1 MRDDAVSREYAR
13 RLCQYAEARG
23 REQAML
29 EDIHRFVQEERRK
42 KQMSYD
48 EVDALRSSVADA
60 QSKAAIKRIR
70 EACIEAM
77 ADERKEVDNLKKV
90 IREAQSE
97 IARIFSNINEM
108 LWRYDCAVRGEQFTE
123 EFIDE

>member
-13 RLCQYAEARG
+13 RLCEYAEARG
-23 REQAML
+23 RERAIL
-29 EDIHRFVQEERRK
+29 EEIYSYVKERRNE
-42 KQMSYD
+42 MSYD
-48 EVDALRSSVADA
+48 EVDSLRESVSDA

-97 IARIFSNINEM
+97 IARIFANLNEM
-108 LWRYDCAVRGEQFTE
+108 MWRYDCAVRGEQFTE